1 MRGCGPAALAVLLLC
16 LPPLFPRGSIAVV
29 EWHPVPPSARVKNPP
44 SPRDDRQFLELT
56 YRRVLGRIPSP
67 AEEKRLAG
75 LLGRGEMLREKIV
88 RDLFA
93 SDEFFL
99 RQLFLI
105 ILGREPLKEEIEVRL
120 RHLRK
125 GGSRKQ
131 IVENVLESQEYRKKA
146 GSARGS
152 SAP

>member
-1 MRGCGPAALAVLLLC
+1 MRGFGSAALAALLLI
-16 LPPLFPRGSIAVV
+16 LPPLFPRGAIAAV

-44 SPRDDRQFLELT
+44 FPRDARKFLALT
-56 YRRVLGRIPSP
+56 YRRILGRGPSP

-75 LLGRGEMLREKIV
+75 LLDRGEMLREKIV

-99 RQLFLI
+99 RQLFLAL
-105 ILGREPLKEEIEVRL
+105 LGREPLQEEIEVRL
-120 RHLRK
+120 RHLRE

-131 IVENVLESQEYRKKA
+131 VVENVLESPEYRKTA
-146 GSARGS
+146 GSGTR
-152 SAP
+152 